1 MGGTETYG
9 KYYAGIGTKDSER
22 FLAEFCLISVEIQ
35 VEPAL

>member
-9 KYYAGIGTKDSER
+9 KYDAGIATKDSER
-22 FLAEFCLISVEIQ
+22 FLAEFCQISMEIK